1 MKLFVNEK
9 HALVFPAYLLIGF
22 ILGFIDPYLGRRL
35 IQLGLRPGL
44 ATTASVNMAMPL
56 VAVSLSFIYS
66 RVGSAWL
73 GAVGM
78 TCFYF
83 LGLSIAY
90 APANG
95 WDFATLIRAVP
106 PMLILACL
114 GYGILGTLT
123 VLSIRAW
130 SK

>member
-1 MKLFVNEK
+1 MKFFVNEK

-22 ILGFIDPYLGRRL
+22 ILGFIDPYLGRRFG
-35 IQLGLRPGL
+35 QLGLRPGL
-44 ATTASVNMAMPL
+44 ATTASVNMIMPL

-66 RVGSAWL
+66 RIGSAWL

-83 LGLSIAY
+83 FGLAIAY

-95 WDFATLIRAVP
+95 WDFATLIRAAP
-106 PMLILACL
+106 PVLVLACL

-123 VLSIRAW
+123 ILSVRAW